1 MKKLFENRALCRS
14 CCVLL
19 CAALLAALLLPA
31 AGRAQRRPETPQLHA
46 DEHISLLG
54 GGNADSHSSTG
65 SGTGEAG
72 SSGETEGGSE
82 GISGGNTAERQEDD
96 PSDAPTAPDE
106 RKEAIGADENG
117 GEQPPEEPEDEPA
130 SPQPQE
136 NSGAQSAPDG
146 APQPEQPEQT
156 SSGADPE
163 EIGQTNGAE
172 TPEDMTQEGN
182 TGSDGES
189 ETELD
194 LFAVMT
200 WYKYGRKPSTI
211 VCAADDRVGKR
222 VVYSQLEDGVFF
234 YELALG
240 GADGIN
246 AQIDSVSIREGLA
259 RSYEADA
266 SGEVAMTAP
275 ADGSARRY
283 TFTVAATIVRYDAG
297 GRTETE
303 VEFTFVI
310 SYEDGLDLSL
320 SMRWLRSGVETE
332 LTVAPGGSAS
342 RTVRSSEI
350 NGALEY
356 SFELQGLSADD
367 AEILSA
373 VYTSDTGDSGML
385 DEVGGALE
393 MKTAAGRDKGR
404 YTVFVTAEVYEGG
417 ARNARV
423 VEFTVQL
430 TYQDSRELAL
440 ELTWYKKSIAAETLR
455 CEKNERAAV
464 RIKQNQLTSG
474 ELMYLLELVG
484 ESAKEAEIVSVSL
497 SGPGGA
503 QTLGSRGSIP
513 LSVPV
518 GESAARYV
526 LQVEALMGRELVR
539 FTVNISYVSDI
550 SVRMRY
556 TATVDGVETPREVSC
571 ENGKSIS
578 AELIYSDQLR
588 EGVLPFEI
596 SIAGDDSGSVTID
609 RVTLYRSGDGRS
621 MQLARDI
628 GASTYA
634 GTAVLQTNGGRAGE
648 NQFTICALDTEG
660 GEYRFTVNIPYL
672 PRGEKKVVIKT
683 NLTNGQKIENETDV
697 DLTVEAWSQED
708 DGSVISHIRATGSG
722 TQMTVRLDGK
732 ELFYTG
738 ASGFVQ
744 QYKLY
749 ADNPEEGDQN
759 THELTIYAR
768 DEYGN
773 EGELTIT
780 LIGERSTEG
789 KAIGTAEIYI
799 DMTVLGLGVYGPV
812 RYDVLA
818 DEPISYAVAKAVW
831 GYDAGEPFGTA
842 KESFGWDGAY
852 CDYTGT
858 LDVGFYLR
866 TMGDGSGLGS
876 QAKALRAS
884 SFDSL
889 GGSEEEI
896 LSAIDGY
903 FGAGSAYA
911 ALWRCIYR
919 NGIALTRHS
928 AMSVGDQDFTRGSGW
943 LYCIDDSF
951 YPGAGMSEYSL
962 QDGQK
967 LTLRYTL
974 AYGWDV
980 GSGQRGYGD
989 AVGYC
994 VTAADGDF
1002 DVEHSFEA
1010 VPQSDG
1016 TTKFVCRC
1024 CGIAEGC
1031 PHENT
1036 EPRDNGDGTCG
1047 TWCLDCGAFTGPLT
1061 EHSWE
1066 YRFEEGAEEH
1076 SKVCKSCGLEELER
1090 HDWILGEDSATCTEA
1105 GTVHKRCDIC
1115 GAETE
1120 EETPAKGHSSSGKW
1134 DFEPGGSEHYQLC
1147 ASCKQEIAGT
1157 RGRHDYEYDEIS
1169 GCWICSVCEAIHEW
1183 DCEGELR
1190 LKEGDCQHEVYVC
1203 ARCGLTLVRTGEF
1216 ETRHRFEN
1224 GVCTVCKTRDPE
1236 YIEPEPE
1243 PDPEPGIEPEPGPE
1257 PGAEAGGQE

>member
-1 MKKLFENRALCRS
+1 MKKLFENRILRRG

-46 DEHISLLG
+46 DGHITLLG
-54 GGNADSHSSTG
+54 GGSADSRGGAG
-65 SGTGEAG
+65 SGTGEDSA
-72 SSGETEGGSE
+72 SSGKEGGSE
-82 GISGGNTAERQEDD
+82 GVSGGSTAERQEDD
-96 PSDAPTAPDE
+96 PSDAPAAPE
-106 RKEAIGADENG
+106 EKEQNIGAEETG
-117 GEQPPEEPEDEPA
+117 GEQPPEEPVDEPV

-136 NSGAQSAPDG
+136 NSGEQSGPEG
-146 APQPEQPEQT
+146 EPQPDQEDETP
-156 SSGADPE
+156 SGTDPDNTE
-163 EIGQTNGAE
+163 TGQTEGAE
-172 TPEDMTQEGN
+172 TPEDITQEDN
-182 TGSDGES
+182 TGADGED

-222 VVYSQLEDGVFF
+222 VVYSQLEEGVFS

-240 GADGIN
+240 GADEIN
-246 AQIDSVSIREGLA
+246 ARIDSISIREGMA
-259 RSYEADA
+259 RPYEADA
-266 SGEVAMTAP
+266 SGEVEMTAP
-275 ADGSARRY
+275 ADGGARRY
-283 TFTVAATIVRYDAG
+283 TFTAMATVARYDAG
-297 GRTETE
+297 GSRTETE

-320 SMRWLRSGVETE
+320 SMRWLRSGAETE
-332 LTVAPGGSAS
+332 LTVAPEGSAS
-342 RTVRSSEI
+342 RTVRSSELD
-350 NGALEY
+350 GALEY
-356 SFELQGLSADD
+356 SFELQGLSAND
-367 AEILSA
+367 AEIVSV

-393 MKTAAGRDKGR
+393 MKTAAGRDKGH

-430 TYQDSRELAL
+430 IYQDSRELAL
-440 ELTWYKKSIAAETLR
+440 EFTWYKKSTVAEKLR

-474 ELMYLLELVG
+474 ELMYRLELAG
-484 ESAKEAEIVSVSL
+484 ASAKEAEIVSVSL

-503 QTLGSRGSIP
+503 QKLESRGSIP

-518 GESAARYV
+518 GESAARYA

-539 FTVNISYVSDI
+539 FTVNISYVSDV
-550 SVRMRY
+550 SVCMRY
-556 TATVDGVETPREVSC
+556 TTTVDGVETTRQVSC
-571 ENGKSIS
+571 ENGRSVS
-578 AELIYSDQLR
+578 ADLIYSDQLQ

-621 MQLARDI
+621 MQLARDV
-628 GASTYA
+628 GASVYS
-634 GTAVLQTNGGRAGE
+634 GSAVLQTDGGRTGE
-648 NQFTICALDTEG
+648 NQFAIYASDAEG
-660 GEYRFTVNIPYL
+660 GEYSFTVNIPYL
-672 PRGEKKVVIKT
+672 SRGEKTVIIKT
-683 NLTNGQKIENETDV
+683 NLKDGQKIENETDV

-722 TQMTVRLDGK
+722 TQMTVQLDGK

-749 ADNPEEGDQN
+749 ADNPPEGDRN
-759 THELTIYAR
+759 THVLTIYAR

-773 EGELTIT
+773 EGELTVT

-789 KAIGTAEIYI
+789 KSIGTAEIYI

-831 GYDAGEPFGTA
+831 GYDAGAPFGAAEET
-842 KESFGWDGAY
+842 FGWDGAY

-896 LSAIDGY
+896 LAAIDGY

-919 NGIALTRHS
+919 NGIALTGHN

-943 LYCIDDSF
+943 LYCLDDSF
-951 YPGAGMSEYSL
+951 YPGASMSEYSL
-962 QDGQK
+962 QDGQT

-980 GSGQRGYGD
+980 GSGQDGYGD

-994 VTAADGDF
+994 VTGLDGRLE
-1002 DVEHSFEA
+1002 VEHSYEA

-1016 TTKFVCRC
+1016 TTKFVCSC

-1047 TWCLDCGAFTGPLT
+1047 VWCFDCGSFTGPLT

-1066 YRFEEGAEEH
+1066 YRFEDGAEEH
-1076 SKVCKSCGLEELER
+1076 SKVCTNCRREEWER
-1090 HDWILGEDSATCTEA
+1090 HDWIRGEDSATCTEP
-1105 GTVHKRCDIC
+1105 GIVHKFCDIC
-1115 GAETE
+1115 GARAE
-1120 EETPAKGHSSSGKW
+1120 EETPAKGHSSSGRW
-1134 DFEPGGSEHYQLC
+1134 DFEPGGPEHYQLC
-1147 ASCKQEIAGT
+1147 KSCGQEIAGT
-1157 RGRHDYEYDEIS
+1157 RGRHDYEYDEVA
-1169 GCWICSVCEAIHEW
+1169 GDWICSVCNAAHDW

-1190 LKEGDCQHEVYVC
+1190 LKEGDCQHEAYVC

-1224 GVCTVCKTRDPE
+1224 GVCTVCGNRDPE
-1236 YIEPEPE
+1236 YVEPEPE
-1243 PDPEPGIEPEPGPE
+1243 PEPEPGIEPEPDPE
-1257 PGAEAGGQE
+1257 SGGQE